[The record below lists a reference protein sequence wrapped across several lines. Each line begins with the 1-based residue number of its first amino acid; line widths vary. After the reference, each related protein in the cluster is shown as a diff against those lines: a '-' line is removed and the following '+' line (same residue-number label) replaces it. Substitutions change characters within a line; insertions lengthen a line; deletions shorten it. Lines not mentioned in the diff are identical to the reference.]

1 MIDFE
6 PEARAAAESL
16 LVHSRPELGAIAVT
30 GPDRVTWLNGLVT
43 CELAKAKPG
52 DGAYGLAV
60 GKTGKVLAE
69 LWIVLGETRLVVGV
83 ARDRVAGLIEHL
95 ERYLIMENA
104 EIAEASSELGWIFG
118 HGPRAGEALELARAA
133 GAEAARVDWTGRHD
147 AVVVAAPKAAEDAIT
162 AAMLALPGAG
172 RARDDAWEALR
183 VAWGL
188 PRLGVDFG
196 EDNSPHEAS
205 LDKLAVSFNKGC
217 YLGQEAVFMLEARGH
232 AKKHLARVEV
242 PGGADVAPGTPVT
255 LPDGTE
261 VGEVTSAVATGQGAI
276 ALAYVKHKHALPDAE
291 LRVAGREARLVDL
304 AARPR

>member
-16 LVHSRPELGAIAVT
+16 LVYRRPDLGAIVVS
-30 GPDRVTWLNGLVT
+30 GPDRVSWLNGLVT
-43 CELAKAKPG
+43 CELAKSKPG

-60 GKTGKVLAE
+60 GKTGKLLAE
-69 LWIVLGETRLVVGV
+69 LWIVLTDARLVV
-83 ARDRVAGLIEHL
+83 ALAPDRVAGMLEHL
-95 ERYLIMENA
+95 DRHLIMENV
-104 EIAEASSELGWIFG
+104 EIADASSEVGWIFG
-118 HGPRAGEALELARAA
+118 HGPRADEALGLARAA
-133 GAEAARVDWTGRHD
+133 GAEGARIDWTGRHD
-147 AVVVAAPKAAEDAIT
+147 AIVVAAPKAAEAEII
-162 AAMLALPGAG
+162 AATLALPGAAL
-172 RARDDAWEALR
+172 ARDDAWEALR

-196 EDNSPHEAS
+196 DDNSPHEAS

-232 AKKHLARVEV
+232 AKKHLARVDV
-242 PGGADVAPGTPVT
+242 PGAKDIVRGAPVT

-276 ALAYVKHKHALPDAE
+276 ALAYVKHKHALPGAE
-291 LRVAGREARLVDL
+291 LKVAGQPARLVDL